1 MKAKVSGTKKK
12 INGTTFLL
20 MITILLFVV
29 MYAAGMIVF
38 NDKGFAKPQ
47 MFLNLF
53 ISNAGLLVIAMGETI
68 VMITAGIDI
77 SVGSVT
83 ALVCMVAAN
92 QMENHGASAYTA
104 LLMAL
109 VIGLLFGLVQG
120 FLVSYLEIQ
129 PFIVTLAGM
138 FFDRGMTSMVSTEMI
153 SIKNETFL
161 AWANAKIYLPFIGS
175 YSKSGKFHPAY
186 IYPTVIIAII
196 VLIVIIIVMKYTKFG
211 RSVYAIGGNEQSA
224 LMMGLNVKRTK
235 MAAYLLDGFL
245 AGLGGFLFCM
255 NSCAGFVEQAKGLEM
270 DAISAAVIGGTLL
283 SGGVGTPFG
292 TLFGVLIKGTISS
305 LITTQGTL
313 SSWWVRIVLSALLCF
328 FIVLQSVFAS
338 LKKKN

>member
-138 FFDRGMTSMVSTEMI
+138 FFGRGMTSIISTDMI
-153 SIKNETFL
+153 L
-161 AWANAKIYLPFIGS
+161 LLP
-175 YSKSGKFHPAY
+175 
-186 IYPTVIIAII
+186 
-196 VLIVIIIVMKYTKFG
+196 
-211 RSVYAIGGNEQSA
+211 
-224 LMMGLNVKRTK
+224 
-235 MAAYLLDGFL
+235 
-245 AGLGGFLFCM
+245 
-255 NSCAGFVEQAKGLEM
+255 
-270 DAISAAVIGGTLL
+270 
-283 SGGVGTPFG
+283 
-292 TLFGVLIKGTISS
+292 
-305 LITTQGTL
+305 
-313 SSWWVRIVLSALLCF
+313 
-328 FIVLQSVFAS
+328 
-338 LKKKN
+338 

>member
-92 QMENHGASAYTA
+92 QMENHGAKRLYRT
-104 LLMAL
+104 
-109 VIGLLFGLVQG
+109 
-120 FLVSYLEIQ
+120 SYG
-129 PFIVTLAGM
+129 TG
-138 FFDRGMTSMVSTEMI
+138 DRTSLWS
-153 SIKNETFL
+153 
-161 AWANAKIYLPFIGS
+161 GS
-175 YSKSGKFHPAY
+175 GIPG
-186 IYPTVIIAII
+186 I
-196 VLIVIIIVMKYTKFG
+196 
-211 RSVYAIGGNEQSA
+211 
-224 LMMGLNVKRTK
+224 
-235 MAAYLLDGFL
+235 
-245 AGLGGFLFCM
+245 
-255 NSCAGFVEQAKGLEM
+255 
-270 DAISAAVIGGTLL
+270 L
-283 SGGVGTPFG
+283 SGDPAIHCYTGRY
-292 TLFGVLIKGTISS
+292 VLWTWYDINHQYRYDFYQKCNFHGM
-305 LITTQGTL
+305 G
-313 SSWWVRIVLSALLCF
+313 
-328 FIVLQSVFAS
+328 
-338 LKKKN
+338 

>member
-109 VIGLLFGLVQG
+109 PGI
-120 FLVSYLEIQ
+120 
-129 PFIVTLAGM
+129 
-138 FFDRGMTSMVSTEMI
+138 
-153 SIKNETFL
+153 
-161 AWANAKIYLPFIGS
+161 
-175 YSKSGKFHPAY
+175 
-186 IYPTVIIAII
+186 
-196 VLIVIIIVMKYTKFG
+196 
-211 RSVYAIGGNEQSA
+211 
-224 LMMGLNVKRTK
+224 
-235 MAAYLLDGFL
+235 
-245 AGLGGFLFCM
+245 
-255 NSCAGFVEQAKGLEM
+255 
-270 DAISAAVIGGTLL
+270 L
-283 SGGVGTPFG
+283 SGDPAIHCYTGRY
-292 TLFGVLIKGTISS
+292 VLWTWYDINHQYRYDFYQKCNFHGM
-305 LITTQGTL
+305 G
-313 SSWWVRIVLSALLCF
+313 
-328 FIVLQSVFAS
+328 
-338 LKKKN
+338 